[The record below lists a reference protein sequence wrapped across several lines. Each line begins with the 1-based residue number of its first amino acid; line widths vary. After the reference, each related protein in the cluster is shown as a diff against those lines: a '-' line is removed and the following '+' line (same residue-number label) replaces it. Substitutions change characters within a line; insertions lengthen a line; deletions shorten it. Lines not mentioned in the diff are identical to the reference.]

1 VQYVGFC
8 ANVYTPHASWKKAN
22 DADLFNYRSALS
34 RNLAGLNLQTEVL
47 TCHDIECDDYY
58 HFHALA
64 DYVKGITDACIN
76 ACNSSIPCTTV
87 RQQGGRSAGWS
98 EYVQPLREKSLFWHH
113 LWIENRKPHS
123 GVIADCMRRS
133 RAAYHYA
140 IRAVKKDEDNIR
152 CERIVNANEKNDN
165 CNFWSEVKKIR
176 ASRPAKCRTVDGI
189 TACTTW
195 PK

>member
-1 VQYVGFC
+1 M
-8 ANVYTPHASWKKAN
+8 
-22 DADLFNYRSALS
+22 
-34 RNLAGLNLQTEVL
+34 QTEVL
-47 TCHDIECDDYY
+47 TCHDIECDDNY
-58 HFHALA
+58 HFHTLA
-64 DYVKGITDACIN
+64 DYVKCITDACIN

-87 RQQGGRSAGWS
+87 RKQGGRIAGWS

-140 IRAVKKDEDNIR
+140 NRAVSYDVS
-152 CERIVNANEKNDN
+152 ERIDN